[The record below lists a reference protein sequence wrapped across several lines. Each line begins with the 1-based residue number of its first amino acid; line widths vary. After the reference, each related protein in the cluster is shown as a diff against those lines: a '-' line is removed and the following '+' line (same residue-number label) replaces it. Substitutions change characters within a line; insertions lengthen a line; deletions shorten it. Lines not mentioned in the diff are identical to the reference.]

1 MMEMRARYLIR
12 CTSRGFLSEIDNRG
26 VVACLPPRAERGRGA
41 SLFLPACHG
50 GLASAY

>member
-12 CTSRGFLSEIDNRG
+12 CTSGGFLSEIDNGG
-26 VVACLPPRAERGRGA
+26 VCCLPASSCRAAEA